1 MKKGLLFLV
10 LALAAGFAAFCL
22 TRSHQQS
29 VHNGLLMD
37 SMPELAWLRTEL
49 KLTDDQFAKASALHA
64 VYRPVCATMCRN
76 IAEAHEKLETLARS
90 GRGMTPEL
98 DAAIRDHARVHAECQ
113 RKMLEHLYET
123 ANLFDDNKRPAIW
136 KRWCR
141 TPWTPPLPAARQAAT
156 RNSKRP

>member
-1 MKKGLLFLV
+1 MKKGLLLLV
-10 LALAAGFAAFCL
+10 LALAAGIVAFCI

-29 VHNGLLMD
+29 VHKEVLLD

-64 VYRPVCATMCRN
+64 AYRPTCATMCRN

-90 GRGMTPEL
+90 GRGMAPEL

-113 RKMLEHLYET
+113 RKMLEHLFET
-123 ANLFDDNKRPAIW
+123 ANLFDDKQ
-136 KRWCR
+136 
-141 TPWTPPLPAARQAAT
+141 AARYLETMVPHALDSTTTGSTASCH
-156 RNSKRP
+156 RE